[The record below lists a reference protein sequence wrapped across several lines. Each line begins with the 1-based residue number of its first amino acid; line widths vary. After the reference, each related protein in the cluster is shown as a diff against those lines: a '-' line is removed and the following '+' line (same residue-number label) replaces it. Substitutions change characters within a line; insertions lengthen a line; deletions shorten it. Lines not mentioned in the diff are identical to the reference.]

1 METAT
6 KEKQTIN
13 SVLKQSLG
21 SLQSMATADPADA
34 VEQERKENLSVIDYK
49 MVTFSLAGKDY
60 AIDIMKVKE
69 IAKAGRFTYVPN
81 TLPFV
86 LGVYN
91 LRGDIIP
98 IVDLRL
104 FFNIDIPERE
114 YDAIENMLIVSVGEQ
129 TFGVVVDEIDKVVG
143 IQKSTINPPH
153 PLFGDI
159 NIKYIQGVVEVNNR
173 LFILLDIERIF
184 GFIPHDAK
192 IWAEYDPEN
201 EKTYLLT
208 TGVLWTNYLDDVED
222 ILNRQDGQCD
232 VSMEITV
239 DESAMGIEGEE
250 VIKDFR
256 FLGITMLNDS
266 PAMVKCNLAIANF
279 QMDELKTSLQEMMK
293 MYAIEMEGGENMDKD
308 KVVEPEVKEED
319 FEEVPAEP
327 EEEKVVEDEFACDP
341 KKKRN
346 CEEDDKKKEDE
357 DDDKKVLGKKK
368 YEELEAKYSALEKSY
383 AELEAKLESMA
394 DYAELKAF
402 KDAYDAEQ
410 YKAKVDAIS
419 KEFGLAEKDFKD
431 IREKAYAK
439 EISLEN
445 YEEKLALISY
455 RQNAKK
461 NFGAEKEKNEAMIID
476 STDTEEISIY
486 GELDKYFK

>member
-1 METAT
+1 MS
-6 KEKQTIN
+6 KQIYGTLGDLRFKDDSRFVNCIIKVCHDGLNKNN
-13 SVLKQSLG
+13 SSFDKDNMLRCAEQSLRECPILG
-21 SLQSMATADPADA
+21 S
-34 VEQERKENLSVIDYK
+34 
-49 MVTFSLAGKDY
+49 
-60 AIDIMKVKE
+60 
-69 IAKAGRFTYVPN
+69 
-81 TLPFV
+81 
-86 LGVYN
+86 
-91 LRGDIIP
+91 
-98 IVDLRL
+98 
-104 FFNIDIPERE
+104 
-114 YDAIENMLIVSVGEQ
+114 
-129 TFGVVVDEIDKVVG
+129 VVVDEDTGERRLNGHDIDMSLEETENGYEVKVR
-143 IQKSTINPPH
+143 H
-153 PLFGDI
+153 
-159 NIKYIQGVVEVNNR
+159 
-173 LFILLDIERIF
+173 IERIF

-192 IWAEYDPEN
+192 IWAEYDLEN

-208 TGVLWTNYLDDVED
+208 TGVLWSNYLDDVED

-239 DESAMGIEGEE
+239 DKSTMGDKGEE
-250 VIKDFR
+250 NIKDFR

-266 PAMVKCNLAIANF
+266 PAMVKCNLALANF

-327 EEEKVVEDEFACDP
+327 EEEVVEDEFACDP

-346 CEEDDKKKEDE
+346 CEDEDKKEEDE
-357 DDDKKVLGKKK
+357 DDDKKKDEEDMACKKKK
-368 YEELEAKYSALEKSY
+368 YEELEEKYSALEKSY

>member
-1 METAT
+1 MSKQIYGTLGDLRFKDDSRFVNCIIKVCHDGLNKNNSSFD
-6 KEKQTIN
+6 KEDI
-13 SVLKQSLG
+13 LRCAEQSLRECPILG
-21 SLQSMATADPADA
+21 S
-34 VEQERKENLSVIDYK
+34 
-49 MVTFSLAGKDY
+49 
-60 AIDIMKVKE
+60 
-69 IAKAGRFTYVPN
+69 
-81 TLPFV
+81 
-86 LGVYN
+86 
-91 LRGDIIP
+91 
-98 IVDLRL
+98 
-104 FFNIDIPERE
+104 
-114 YDAIENMLIVSVGEQ
+114 
-129 TFGVVVDEIDKVVG
+129 VVVDEYTGERRLNGHDIDMSLEETENGYEVKVR
-143 IQKSTINPPH
+143 H
-153 PLFGDI
+153 
-159 NIKYIQGVVEVNNR
+159 
-173 LFILLDIERIF
+173 IERIF

-192 IWAEYDPEN
+192 IWAEYNPEN
-201 EKTYLLT
+201 EKTYVVT

-239 DESAMGIEGEE
+239 DKSAMGVEGEE
-250 VIKDFR
+250 NIKDFR
-256 FLGITMLNDS
+256 FLGITMLGSD
-266 PAMVKCNLAIANF
+266 PAMELASLKIANF

-308 KVVEPEVKEED
+308 KVVESEVKEEV
-319 FEEVPAEP
+319 FEEVPTEP
-327 EEEKVVEDEFACDP
+327 EEVVEDEFACDP

-346 CEEDDKKKEDE
+346 CEDEDKKKEDE
-357 DDDKKVLGKKK
+357 DDKKKKDEEDMACKKKK

-383 AELEAKLESMA
+383 AELEAKVESMA

>member
-1 METAT
+1 MS
-6 KEKQTIN
+6 KQIYGT
-13 SVLKQSLG
+13 LG
-21 SLQSMATADPADA
+21 
-34 VEQERKENLSVIDYK
+34 
-49 MVTFSLAGKDY
+49 
-60 AIDIMKVKE
+60 
-69 IAKAGRFTYVPN
+69 
-81 TLPFV
+81 
-86 LGVYN
+86 
-91 LRGDIIP
+91 
-98 IVDLRL
+98 DLRFKDDSRFVNCIIKVCHDGL
-104 FFNIDIPERE
+104 NKNNSSFDK
-114 YDAIENMLIVSVGEQ
+114 ENMLRCAEQ
-129 TFGVVVDEIDKVVG
+129 SLRECPILGSVVVDEETGERRLNGHDIDMSLEETENGYEVKVR
-143 IQKSTINPPH
+143 H
-153 PLFGDI
+153 
-159 NIKYIQGVVEVNNR
+159 
-173 LFILLDIERIF
+173 IERIF

-192 IWAEYDPEN
+192 IWAEYNPEN
-201 EKTYLLT
+201 EKTYVVT

-239 DESAMGIEGEE
+239 DKSAMGVEGEE
-250 VIKDFR
+250 NIKDFR
-256 FLGITMLNDS
+256 FLGITMLGSD
-266 PAMVKCNLAIANF
+266 PAMELASLRIANF

-346 CEEDDKKKEDE
+346 CEDEDNKKKEDE
-357 DDDKKVLGKKK
+357 DDKKKKDEEDMACKKKK

-402 KDAYDAEQ
+402 KEAYDAEQ

>member
-1 METAT
+1 MSKQIYGTLGDLRFKDDSRFVNCIIKVCHDGLNKNNSSFD
-6 KEKQTIN
+6 KEDI
-13 SVLKQSLG
+13 LRCAEQSLRECPILG
-21 SLQSMATADPADA
+21 S
-34 VEQERKENLSVIDYK
+34 
-49 MVTFSLAGKDY
+49 
-60 AIDIMKVKE
+60 
-69 IAKAGRFTYVPN
+69 
-81 TLPFV
+81 
-86 LGVYN
+86 
-91 LRGDIIP
+91 
-98 IVDLRL
+98 
-104 FFNIDIPERE
+104 
-114 YDAIENMLIVSVGEQ
+114 
-129 TFGVVVDEIDKVVG
+129 VVVDEYTGERRLNGHDIDMSLEETENGYEVKVR
-143 IQKSTINPPH
+143 H
-153 PLFGDI
+153 
-159 NIKYIQGVVEVNNR
+159 
-173 LFILLDIERIF
+173 IERIF

-208 TGVLWTNYLDDVED
+208 TGVLWSNYLDDVED

-239 DESAMGIEGEE
+239 DKSTMGDEGEE
-250 VIKDFR
+250 NIKDFR

-266 PAMVKCNLAIANF
+266 PAMVKCNLALANF

-319 FEEVPAEP
+319 FKELPAEP
-327 EEEKVVEDEFACDP
+327 EEEKFEEVVEDEFACDP

-357 DDDKKVLGKKK
+357 DDKKKDEEDMACKKKK

-402 KDAYDAEQ
+402 KEAYDAEQ

>member
-1 METAT
+1 MSKQIYGTLGNLVRFSNDSRFLSCILKVCHDGDNVNETNFA
-6 KEKQTIN
+6 KEDM
-13 SVLKQSLG
+13 LRCAEQSIRECPILG
-21 SLQSMATADPADA
+21 S
-34 VEQERKENLSVIDYK
+34 
-49 MVTFSLAGKDY
+49 
-60 AIDIMKVKE
+60 
-69 IAKAGRFTYVPN
+69 
-81 TLPFV
+81 
-86 LGVYN
+86 
-91 LRGDIIP
+91 
-98 IVDLRL
+98 
-104 FFNIDIPERE
+104 
-114 YDAIENMLIVSVGEQ
+114 
-129 TFGVVVDEIDKVVG
+129 VVVDEHTGEKRLNGHDMETELVETNEGYQLKV
-143 IQKSTINPPH
+143 NH
-153 PLFGDI
+153 
-159 NIKYIQGVVEVNNR
+159 
-173 LFILLDIERIF
+173 IERIY

-192 IWAEYDPEN
+192 VWMEYDV
-201 EKTYLLT
+201 EKEKSYILT
-208 TGVLWTNYLDDVED
+208 NGVLWANYLDDVED
-222 ILNRQDGQCD
+222 ILDKKDGQTD
-232 VSMEITV
+232 ISMEITV
-239 DESAMGIEGEE
+239 DDSTMGMNGIEQ
-250 VIKDFR
+250 IKDFR
-256 FLGITMLNDS
+256 FLGITMLHDR
-266 PAMVKCNLAIANF
+266 PAMEGANLKLANF
-279 QMDELKTSLQEMMK
+279 QMDKLKTSLQEMMK

-319 FEEVPAEP
+319 FEEVPAET
-327 EEEKVVEDEFACDP
+327 EEKVEEVVEDED
-341 KKKRN
+341 KK
-346 CEEDDKKKEDE
+346 EEDEDDKKKKDEEDMAC
-357 DDDKKVLGKKK
+357 KKKK
-368 YEELEAKYSALEKSY
+368 YEELEEKYSALEKSY

>member
-1 METAT
+1 MSKQIYGTLGNLVRFNDDSRFLSCIIKVCHDGDNVNDTNFA
-6 KEKQTIN
+6 KEDM
-13 SVLKQSLG
+13 LRCAEQSIRECPILG
-21 SLQSMATADPADA
+21 S
-34 VEQERKENLSVIDYK
+34 
-49 MVTFSLAGKDY
+49 
-60 AIDIMKVKE
+60 
-69 IAKAGRFTYVPN
+69 
-81 TLPFV
+81 
-86 LGVYN
+86 
-91 LRGDIIP
+91 
-98 IVDLRL
+98 
-104 FFNIDIPERE
+104 
-114 YDAIENMLIVSVGEQ
+114 
-129 TFGVVVDEIDKVVG
+129 VVVDEDTGEKRLNGHDMETELVETEEGYQLKV
-143 IQKSTINPPH
+143 NH
-153 PLFGDI
+153 
-159 NIKYIQGVVEVNNR
+159 
-173 LFILLDIERIF
+173 IERIY

-192 IWAEYDPEN
+192 VWMEYDVEK
-201 EKTYLLT
+201 EKTYILT
-208 TGVLWTNYLDDVED
+208 NGVLWANYLDDVED
-222 ILNRQDGQCD
+222 ILDKKDGETD
-232 VSMEITV
+232 ISMEITV
-239 DESAMGIEGEE
+239 DNSTMGMNGIEN
-250 VIKDFR
+250 IKDFR
-256 FLGITMLNDS
+256 FLGITMLHDR
-266 PAMVKCNLAIANF
+266 PAMEGANLKLANF

-308 KVVEPEVKEED
+308 KVVESEVKEEV
-319 FEEVPAEP
+319 FEEVPSES

-346 CEEDDKKKEDE
+346 CEDEDNKKKDEEDMAC
-357 DDDKKVLGKKK
+357 KKKK
-368 YEELEAKYSALEKSY
+368 YEELEEKYSALEKSY

-402 KDAYDAEQ
+402 KEAYDAEQ

>member
-1 METAT
+1 MSKQIYGTLGNLVRFNDDSRFLSCILKVCHDGDNVNDTNFA
-6 KEKQTIN
+6 KEDM
-13 SVLKQSLG
+13 LRCAEQSIRECPILG
-21 SLQSMATADPADA
+21 S
-34 VEQERKENLSVIDYK
+34 
-49 MVTFSLAGKDY
+49 
-60 AIDIMKVKE
+60 
-69 IAKAGRFTYVPN
+69 
-81 TLPFV
+81 
-86 LGVYN
+86 
-91 LRGDIIP
+91 
-98 IVDLRL
+98 
-104 FFNIDIPERE
+104 
-114 YDAIENMLIVSVGEQ
+114 
-129 TFGVVVDEIDKVVG
+129 VVVDEHTGEKRLNGHDMETELVETEEGYQLKV
-143 IQKSTINPPH
+143 NH
-153 PLFGDI
+153 
-159 NIKYIQGVVEVNNR
+159 
-173 LFILLDIERIF
+173 IERIY

-192 IWAEYDPEN
+192 VWMEYDVER
-201 EKTYLLT
+201 EKTYVLT
-208 TGVLWTNYLDDVED
+208 NGVLWANYLDDVED
-222 ILNRQDGQCD
+222 ILNKKDGKTD
-232 VSMEITV
+232 ISMEITV
-239 DESAMGIEGEE
+239 DNSTMGMNGIEQ
-250 VIKDFR
+250 IKDFR
-256 FLGITMLNDS
+256 FLGITMLHDK
-266 PAMVKCNLAIANF
+266 PAMEAANLRLANF

-319 FEEVPAEP
+319 FEEVPAET
-327 EEEKVVEDEFACDP
+327 EEVAEDEFACDP

-357 DDDKKVLGKKK
+357 DDKKKKDEEDMACKKKK
-368 YEELEAKYSALEKSY
+368 YEELEAKYSELEKSY

-402 KDAYDAEQ
+402 KEAYDAEQ

>member
-1 METAT
+1 MSKQIYGTLGNLVRFNDDSRFLSCILKVCHDGDNVNKTNFA
-6 KEKQTIN
+6 KEDM
-13 SVLKQSLG
+13 LRCAEQSLRECPILG
-21 SLQSMATADPADA
+21 S
-34 VEQERKENLSVIDYK
+34 
-49 MVTFSLAGKDY
+49 
-60 AIDIMKVKE
+60 
-69 IAKAGRFTYVPN
+69 
-81 TLPFV
+81 
-86 LGVYN
+86 
-91 LRGDIIP
+91 
-98 IVDLRL
+98 
-104 FFNIDIPERE
+104 
-114 YDAIENMLIVSVGEQ
+114 
-129 TFGVVVDEIDKVVG
+129 VVVDEDTGEKRLNGHDMETELVETDEGYQLKV
-143 IQKSTINPPH
+143 NH
-153 PLFGDI
+153 
-159 NIKYIQGVVEVNNR
+159 
-173 LFILLDIERIF
+173 IERIY

-192 IWAEYDPEN
+192 VWAEYDVEK
-201 EKTYLLT
+201 EKTYILT
-208 TGVLWTNYLDDVED
+208 NGVLWANYLDDVED
-222 ILNRQDGQCD
+222 ILNKKDGETD
-232 VSMEITV
+232 ISMEITV
-239 DESAMGIEGEE
+239 DDSTMGMNGIEN
-250 VIKDFR
+250 IKDFR
-256 FLGITMLNDS
+256 FLGITMLHDR
-266 PAMVKCNLAIANF
+266 PAMEGANLKLANF

-308 KVVEPEVKEED
+308 KVVESEVKEEV
-319 FEEVPAEP
+319 FEEVPSEP
-327 EEEKVVEDEFACDP
+327 VEDEFACDP

-346 CEEDDKKKEDE
+346 CEEEEDMACNPKKKRNCEEEEDDKKKDEEDMAC
-357 DDDKKVLGKKK
+357 KKKK
-368 YEELEAKYSALEKSY
+368 YEELEEKYSALEKSY

>member
-1 METAT
+1 MS
-6 KEKQTIN
+6 KQIYGT
-13 SVLKQSLG
+13 LG
-21 SLQSMATADPADA
+21 
-34 VEQERKENLSVIDYK
+34 
-49 MVTFSLAGKDY
+49 
-60 AIDIMKVKE
+60 
-69 IAKAGRFTYVPN
+69 
-81 TLPFV
+81 
-86 LGVYN
+86 
-91 LRGDIIP
+91 
-98 IVDLRL
+98 DLRFKDDSRFVNCIIKVCHDGL
-104 FFNIDIPERE
+104 NKNNSSFDK
-114 YDAIENMLIVSVGEQ
+114 ENMLRCAEQ
-129 TFGVVVDEIDKVVG
+129 SLRECPILGSVVVDEYTGERRLNGHDIDMSLEETENGYEVKVR
-143 IQKSTINPPH
+143 H
-153 PLFGDI
+153 
-159 NIKYIQGVVEVNNR
+159 
-173 LFILLDIERIF
+173 IERIF

-192 IWAEYDPEN
+192 IWAEYDSEN

-239 DESAMGIEGEE
+239 DKSTMGNEGEE
-250 VIKDFR
+250 NIKDFR

-266 PAMVKCNLAIANF
+266 PAMVKCNLALANF

-308 KVVEPEVKEED
+308 KVVEPEVKEEV
-319 FEEVPAEP
+319 FEEVPTEP
-327 EEEKVVEDEFACDP
+327 EEVVEDEFACDP

-346 CEEDDKKKEDE
+346 CEDEDKKKEDE
-357 DDDKKVLGKKK
+357 DDKKKKDEEDMACKKKK
-368 YEELEAKYSALEKSY
+368 YEELEAKYSELEKSY

-402 KDAYDAEQ
+402 KEAYDTEQ

>member
-1 METAT
+1 MS
-6 KEKQTIN
+6 KQIYGT
-13 SVLKQSLG
+13 LG
-21 SLQSMATADPADA
+21 
-34 VEQERKENLSVIDYK
+34 
-49 MVTFSLAGKDY
+49 
-60 AIDIMKVKE
+60 
-69 IAKAGRFTYVPN
+69 
-81 TLPFV
+81 
-86 LGVYN
+86 
-91 LRGDIIP
+91 
-98 IVDLRL
+98 DLRFKDDSRFVNCIIKVCHDGL
-104 FFNIDIPERE
+104 NKNNSSFDK
-114 YDAIENMLIVSVGEQ
+114 ENMLRCAEQ
-129 TFGVVVDEIDKVVG
+129 SLRECPILGSVVVDEETGERRLNGHDIDMSLEETENGYEVKVR
-143 IQKSTINPPH
+143 H
-153 PLFGDI
+153 
-159 NIKYIQGVVEVNNR
+159 
-173 LFILLDIERIF
+173 IERIF

-192 IWAEYDPEN
+192 IWAEYNPEN

-239 DESAMGIEGEE
+239 DSSAMGVEGEE
-250 VIKDFR
+250 NIKDFR
-256 FLGITMLNDS
+256 FLGITMLGSD
-266 PAMVKCNLAIANF
+266 PAMELASLKIANF

-308 KVVEPEVKEED
+308 KVVEPEVKEEV
-319 FEEVPAEP
+319 FEEVPTEP

-346 CEEDDKKKEDE
+346 CEEDDKKKDEEDMAC
-357 DDDKKVLGKKK
+357 KKKK
-368 YEELEAKYSALEKSY
+368 YEELEAKYSELEKSY

-461 NFGAEKEKNEAMIID
+461 NFGAKEEKNEAMIID
-476 STDTEEISIY
+476 STDTEEFSIY

>member
-1 METAT
+1 MSKQIYGTLGDLRFKDDSRFVNCIIKVCHDGLNKNNSSFD
-6 KEKQTIN
+6 KEDI
-13 SVLKQSLG
+13 LRCAEQSLRECPILG
-21 SLQSMATADPADA
+21 S
-34 VEQERKENLSVIDYK
+34 
-49 MVTFSLAGKDY
+49 
-60 AIDIMKVKE
+60 
-69 IAKAGRFTYVPN
+69 
-81 TLPFV
+81 
-86 LGVYN
+86 
-91 LRGDIIP
+91 
-98 IVDLRL
+98 
-104 FFNIDIPERE
+104 
-114 YDAIENMLIVSVGEQ
+114 
-129 TFGVVVDEIDKVVG
+129 VVVDEYTGERRLNGHDIDMSLEETENGYEVKVR
-143 IQKSTINPPH
+143 H
-153 PLFGDI
+153 
-159 NIKYIQGVVEVNNR
+159 
-173 LFILLDIERIF
+173 IERIF

-208 TGVLWTNYLDDVED
+208 TGVLWSNYLDDVED

-239 DESAMGIEGEE
+239 DKSTMGDEGEE
-250 VIKDFR
+250 NIKDFR

-266 PAMVKCNLAIANF
+266 PAMIKCNLSLANF

-319 FEEVPAEP
+319 FEEAPAEP

-357 DDDKKVLGKKK
+357 DDKKKDEEDMACKKKK

-402 KDAYDAEQ
+402 KEAYDAEQ

>member
-1 METAT
+1 MNCII
-6 KEKQTIN
+6 KVCHDGLNKNN
-13 SVLKQSLG
+13 SSFDK
-21 SLQSMATADPADA
+21 
-34 VEQERKENLSVIDYK
+34 
-49 MVTFSLAGKDY
+49 
-60 AIDIMKVKE
+60 
-69 IAKAGRFTYVPN
+69 
-81 TLPFV
+81 
-86 LGVYN
+86 
-91 LRGDIIP
+91 
-98 IVDLRL
+98 
-104 FFNIDIPERE
+104 
-114 YDAIENMLIVSVGEQ
+114 ENMLRCAEQ
-129 TFGVVVDEIDKVVG
+129 SLRECPILGSVVVDEDTGERRLNGHDIDMSLEETENGYEVKVR
-143 IQKSTINPPH
+143 H
-153 PLFGDI
+153 
-159 NIKYIQGVVEVNNR
+159 
-173 LFILLDIERIF
+173 IERIF

-239 DESAMGIEGEE
+239 DKSVMGVEGEE
-250 VIKDFR
+250 NIKDFR
-256 FLGITMLNDS
+256 FLGITMLGSD
-266 PAMVKCNLAIANF
+266 PAMELASLKIANF

-308 KVVEPEVKEED
+308 KVVESKVKEED

-327 EEEKVVEDEFACDP
+327 EKEKFEEVVEDEFACDP

-346 CEEDDKKKEDE
+346 CEDEEDKKEDDKKKKDEEDMAC
-357 DDDKKVLGKKK
+357 KKKK
-368 YEELEAKYSALEKSY
+368 YEELEAKYSELEKSY

-402 KDAYDAEQ
+402 KEAYDAEQ

>member
-1 METAT
+1 MLNNYKYIKIICIFLIVFLCLES
-6 KEKQTIN
+6 IN
-13 SVLKQSLG
+13 ILYLHN
-21 SLQSMATADPADA
+21 LQKNNSSFD
-34 VEQERKENLSVIDYK
+34 K
-49 MVTFSLAGKDY
+49 
-60 AIDIMKVKE
+60 
-69 IAKAGRFTYVPN
+69 
-81 TLPFV
+81 
-86 LGVYN
+86 
-91 LRGDIIP
+91 
-98 IVDLRL
+98 
-104 FFNIDIPERE
+104 
-114 YDAIENMLIVSVGEQ
+114 ENMLRCAEQ
-129 TFGVVVDEIDKVVG
+129 SLRECPILGSVVVDEETGERRLNGHDIDMSLEETENGYEVKVR
-143 IQKSTINPPH
+143 H
-153 PLFGDI
+153 
-159 NIKYIQGVVEVNNR
+159 
-173 LFILLDIERIF
+173 IERIF

-192 IWAEYDPEN
+192 IWAEYNPEN
-201 EKTYLLT
+201 EKTYVLT

-239 DESAMGIEGEE
+239 DKSAMGVEGEE
-250 VIKDFR
+250 NIKDFR
-256 FLGITMLNDS
+256 FLGITMLGSD
-266 PAMVKCNLAIANF
+266 PAMELASLRIANF

-308 KVVEPEVKEED
+308 KVVESEVKEEV

-327 EEEKVVEDEFACDP
+327 EEKVVEDEFACDP

-346 CEEDDKKKEDE
+346 CEEDDKKEEDE
-357 DDDKKVLGKKK
+357 DDKKKDEEDMACKKKK

-402 KDAYDAEQ
+402 KEAYDAEQ

>member
-1 METAT
+1 MSKQIYGTLGNLVRFNDDSRFLSCIIKVCHDGDNVNDTNFA
-6 KEKQTIN
+6 KEDM
-13 SVLKQSLG
+13 LRCAEQSIRECPILG
-21 SLQSMATADPADA
+21 S
-34 VEQERKENLSVIDYK
+34 
-49 MVTFSLAGKDY
+49 
-60 AIDIMKVKE
+60 
-69 IAKAGRFTYVPN
+69 
-81 TLPFV
+81 
-86 LGVYN
+86 
-91 LRGDIIP
+91 
-98 IVDLRL
+98 
-104 FFNIDIPERE
+104 
-114 YDAIENMLIVSVGEQ
+114 
-129 TFGVVVDEIDKVVG
+129 VVVDEDTGEKRLNGHDMETVLVKTEEGYQLKV
-143 IQKSTINPPH
+143 NH
-153 PLFGDI
+153 
-159 NIKYIQGVVEVNNR
+159 
-173 LFILLDIERIF
+173 IERIY

-192 IWAEYDPEN
+192 VWMEYDVEK
-201 EKTYLLT
+201 EKTYILT
-208 TGVLWTNYLDDVED
+208 NGVLWANYLDDVED
-222 ILNRQDGQCD
+222 ILNEKDGETD
-232 VSMEITV
+232 ISMEITV
-239 DESAMGIEGEE
+239 DNSSMGMNGIEN
-250 VIKDFR
+250 IKDFR
-256 FLGITMLNDS
+256 FLGITMLHDR
-266 PAMVKCNLAIANF
+266 PAMEGANLRLANF

-308 KVVEPEVKEED
+308 KVVESEVKEED
-319 FEEVPAEP
+319 FKEVPAEP
-327 EEEKVVEDEFACDP
+327 EEVVEDEFACDP

-357 DDDKKVLGKKK
+357 EDDKKKDEEDMACKKKK
-368 YEELEAKYSALEKSY
+368 YEELEAKYSELEKSY

>member
-1 METAT
+1 MSKQIYGTLGNLVRFSDDSRFLSCILKVCHDGDNVNAT
-6 KEKQTIN
+6 NFAKEDM
-13 SVLKQSLG
+13 LRCAEQSLRECPILG
-21 SLQSMATADPADA
+21 S
-34 VEQERKENLSVIDYK
+34 
-49 MVTFSLAGKDY
+49 
-60 AIDIMKVKE
+60 
-69 IAKAGRFTYVPN
+69 
-81 TLPFV
+81 
-86 LGVYN
+86 
-91 LRGDIIP
+91 
-98 IVDLRL
+98 
-104 FFNIDIPERE
+104 
-114 YDAIENMLIVSVGEQ
+114 
-129 TFGVVVDEIDKVVG
+129 VVVDEHTGEKRLNGHDMETELVETEEGYQLKV
-143 IQKSTINPPH
+143 NH
-153 PLFGDI
+153 
-159 NIKYIQGVVEVNNR
+159 
-173 LFILLDIERIF
+173 IERIY

-192 IWAEYDPEN
+192 VWMEYDVER
-201 EKTYLLT
+201 EKTYILT
-208 TGVLWTNYLDDVED
+208 NGVLWANYLDDVED
-222 ILNRQDGQCD
+222 ILNKKDGKTD
-232 VSMEITV
+232 ISMEITV
-239 DESAMGIEGEE
+239 DNSTMGMNGIEQ
-250 VIKDFR
+250 IKDFR
-256 FLGITMLNDS
+256 FLGITMLHDK
-266 PAMVKCNLAIANF
+266 PAMEAANLKLANF

-319 FEEVPAEP
+319 FEEVPAET
-327 EEEKVVEDEFACDP
+327 EEVAEDEFACDP

-357 DDDKKVLGKKK
+357 EDDKKKDEEDMACKKKK
-368 YEELEAKYSALEKSY
+368 YEELEVKYSELEKSY

-402 KDAYDAEQ
+402 KEAYDAEQ

-461 NFGAEKEKNEAMIID
+461 NFGAEQEKNEAMIID

>member
-1 METAT
+1 MSKQIYGTLGNLVRFNNDSRFLSCILKVCHDGDNVNDTSFT
-6 KEKQTIN
+6 KEDM
-13 SVLKQSLG
+13 LRCAEQSLRECPILG
-21 SLQSMATADPADA
+21 S
-34 VEQERKENLSVIDYK
+34 
-49 MVTFSLAGKDY
+49 
-60 AIDIMKVKE
+60 
-69 IAKAGRFTYVPN
+69 
-81 TLPFV
+81 
-86 LGVYN
+86 
-91 LRGDIIP
+91 
-98 IVDLRL
+98 
-104 FFNIDIPERE
+104 
-114 YDAIENMLIVSVGEQ
+114 
-129 TFGVVVDEIDKVVG
+129 VVVDEDTGEKRLNGHDMETELVETEEGYQLKV
-143 IQKSTINPPH
+143 NH
-153 PLFGDI
+153 
-159 NIKYIQGVVEVNNR
+159 
-173 LFILLDIERIF
+173 IERIY

-192 IWAEYDPEN
+192 VWMEYDVER
-201 EKTYLLT
+201 EKTYVLT
-208 TGVLWTNYLDDVED
+208 NGVLWANYLDDVED
-222 ILNRQDGQCD
+222 ILNKKDGETD
-232 VSMEITV
+232 ISMEITV
-239 DESAMGIEGEE
+239 DDSTMGMNGIEQ
-250 VIKDFR
+250 IKDFR
-256 FLGITMLNDS
+256 FLGITMLHDR
-266 PAMVKCNLAIANF
+266 PAMEGANLRLANF

-308 KVVEPEVKEED
+308 KVVESEVKEEV
-319 FEEVPAEP
+319 FEEVA
-327 EEEKVVEDEFACDP
+327 EDEFACDP

-346 CEEDDKKKEDE
+346 CEEDDMACDPKKKRNCEEDE
-357 DDDKKVLGKKK
+357 DDKKKKDEEDMACKKKK
-368 YEELEAKYSALEKSY
+368 YEELEEKYSALEKSY

>member
-1 METAT
+1 MSKQIYGTLGNLVRFSNDSRFLSCILKVCHDGDNVNAT
-6 KEKQTIN
+6 NFAKEDM
-13 SVLKQSLG
+13 LRCAEQSIRECPILG
-21 SLQSMATADPADA
+21 S
-34 VEQERKENLSVIDYK
+34 
-49 MVTFSLAGKDY
+49 
-60 AIDIMKVKE
+60 
-69 IAKAGRFTYVPN
+69 
-81 TLPFV
+81 
-86 LGVYN
+86 
-91 LRGDIIP
+91 
-98 IVDLRL
+98 
-104 FFNIDIPERE
+104 
-114 YDAIENMLIVSVGEQ
+114 
-129 TFGVVVDEIDKVVG
+129 VVVDEDTGEKRLNGHDMETELVKTEEGYQLKV
-143 IQKSTINPPH
+143 NH
-153 PLFGDI
+153 
-159 NIKYIQGVVEVNNR
+159 
-173 LFILLDIERIF
+173 IERIY

-192 IWAEYDPEN
+192 VWMEYDVEK
-201 EKTYLLT
+201 EKTYILT
-208 TGVLWTNYLDDVED
+208 NGVLWANYLDDVED
-222 ILNRQDGQCD
+222 ILNKKDGETD
-232 VSMEITV
+232 ISMEITV
-239 DESAMGIEGEE
+239 DDSTMGMNGIEN
-250 VIKDFR
+250 IKDFR
-256 FLGITMLNDS
+256 FLGITMLHDR
-266 PAMVKCNLAIANF
+266 PAMEGANLKLANF

-319 FEEVPAEP
+319 FEEVHAEP
-327 EEEKVVEDEFACDP
+327 EEEKFEEVVEDEFACDP

-346 CEEDDKKKEDE
+346 CEDEDKKKDEEDMAC
-357 DDDKKVLGKKK
+357 KKKK

-461 NFGAEKEKNEAMIID
+461 NFGAKKEKNEAMIID

>member
-1 METAT
+1 MSKQIYGTLGDLRFKDDSRFANCIIKVCHDGLNKNNSSFD
-6 KEKQTIN
+6 KEDI
-13 SVLKQSLG
+13 LRCAEQSLRECPILG
-21 SLQSMATADPADA
+21 S
-34 VEQERKENLSVIDYK
+34 
-49 MVTFSLAGKDY
+49 
-60 AIDIMKVKE
+60 
-69 IAKAGRFTYVPN
+69 
-81 TLPFV
+81 
-86 LGVYN
+86 
-91 LRGDIIP
+91 
-98 IVDLRL
+98 
-104 FFNIDIPERE
+104 
-114 YDAIENMLIVSVGEQ
+114 
-129 TFGVVVDEIDKVVG
+129 VVVDEYTGERRLNGHDIDMSLEETENGYEVKVR
-143 IQKSTINPPH
+143 H
-153 PLFGDI
+153 
-159 NIKYIQGVVEVNNR
+159 
-173 LFILLDIERIF
+173 IERIF

-192 IWAEYDPEN
+192 IWAEYDSEN

-239 DESAMGIEGEE
+239 DKSTMGDEGEE
-250 VIKDFR
+250 NIKDFR

-266 PAMVKCNLAIANF
+266 PAMIKCNLSLASF

-308 KVVEPEVKEED
+308 KVVEPEVKEEV
-319 FEEVPAEP
+319 FEEVPSEP
-327 EEEKVVEDEFACDP
+327 EEVVEDEFACDP

-346 CEEDDKKKEDE
+346 CEDEEDDKKKKDEEDMAC
-357 DDDKKVLGKKK
+357 KKKK
-368 YEELEAKYSALEKSY
+368 YEELEAKYSELEKSY

-402 KDAYDAEQ
+402 KDAYDTEQ

>member
-1 METAT
+1 MSKQIYGTLGNLVRFNDDSRFLSCIIKVCHDGDNVNDTNFA
-6 KEKQTIN
+6 KEDM
-13 SVLKQSLG
+13 LRCAEQSLRECPILG
-21 SLQSMATADPADA
+21 S
-34 VEQERKENLSVIDYK
+34 
-49 MVTFSLAGKDY
+49 
-60 AIDIMKVKE
+60 
-69 IAKAGRFTYVPN
+69 
-81 TLPFV
+81 
-86 LGVYN
+86 
-91 LRGDIIP
+91 
-98 IVDLRL
+98 
-104 FFNIDIPERE
+104 
-114 YDAIENMLIVSVGEQ
+114 
-129 TFGVVVDEIDKVVG
+129 VVVDEDTGEKRLNGHDMETVLVETEEGYQLKV
-143 IQKSTINPPH
+143 NH
-153 PLFGDI
+153 
-159 NIKYIQGVVEVNNR
+159 
-173 LFILLDIERIF
+173 IERIY

-192 IWAEYDPEN
+192 VWMEYDVER
-201 EKTYLLT
+201 EKTYVLT
-208 TGVLWTNYLDDVED
+208 NGVLWANYLDDVED
-222 ILNRQDGQCD
+222 ILDKKDGETD
-232 VSMEITV
+232 ISMEITV
-239 DESAMGIEGEE
+239 DNSTMGMNGIEN
-250 VIKDFR
+250 IKDFR
-256 FLGITMLNDS
+256 FLGITMLHDR
-266 PAMVKCNLAIANF
+266 PAMEGANLKLANF
-279 QMDELKTSLQEMMK
+279 QMDELKTSLQKMMK

-327 EEEKVVEDEFACDP
+327 EEKVEDIKDEFACDP

-357 DDDKKVLGKKK
+357 EDDKKKDEEDMACKKKK
-368 YEELEAKYSALEKSY
+368 YEELEEKYSALEKSY
-383 AELEAKLESMA
+383 AELETKLESMA

>member
-1 METAT
+1 MS
-6 KEKQTIN
+6 KQIYGT
-13 SVLKQSLG
+13 LG
-21 SLQSMATADPADA
+21 
-34 VEQERKENLSVIDYK
+34 
-49 MVTFSLAGKDY
+49 
-60 AIDIMKVKE
+60 
-69 IAKAGRFTYVPN
+69 
-81 TLPFV
+81 
-86 LGVYN
+86 
-91 LRGDIIP
+91 
-98 IVDLRL
+98 DLRFKDDSRFVNCIIKVCHDGL
-104 FFNIDIPERE
+104 NKNNSSFDK
-114 YDAIENMLIVSVGEQ
+114 ENMLRCAEQ
-129 TFGVVVDEIDKVVG
+129 SLRECPILGSVVVDEETGERRLNGHDIDMSLEETENGYEVKVR
-143 IQKSTINPPH
+143 H
-153 PLFGDI
+153 
-159 NIKYIQGVVEVNNR
+159 
-173 LFILLDIERIF
+173 IERIF

-192 IWAEYDPEN
+192 IWAEYDSEN

-239 DESAMGIEGEE
+239 DKSTMGDEGEE
-250 VIKDFR
+250 NIKDFR

-266 PAMVKCNLAIANF
+266 PAMVKCNLALANF

-319 FEEVPAEP
+319 FEEVPAET
-327 EEEKVVEDEFACDP
+327 EKVAEDEFACDP

-346 CEEDDKKKEDE
+346 CEDEDKKEEDDKKKKDEEDMAC
-357 DDDKKVLGKKK
+357 KKKK

>member
-1 METAT
+1 MSKQIYGTLGNLVRFNDDSRFLSCILKVCHDGDNVNDTNFA
-6 KEKQTIN
+6 KEDM
-13 SVLKQSLG
+13 LRCAEQSIRECPILG
-21 SLQSMATADPADA
+21 S
-34 VEQERKENLSVIDYK
+34 
-49 MVTFSLAGKDY
+49 
-60 AIDIMKVKE
+60 
-69 IAKAGRFTYVPN
+69 
-81 TLPFV
+81 
-86 LGVYN
+86 
-91 LRGDIIP
+91 
-98 IVDLRL
+98 
-104 FFNIDIPERE
+104 
-114 YDAIENMLIVSVGEQ
+114 
-129 TFGVVVDEIDKVVG
+129 VVVDEDTGEKRLNGHDMETVLVETDEGYQLKV
-143 IQKSTINPPH
+143 NH
-153 PLFGDI
+153 
-159 NIKYIQGVVEVNNR
+159 
-173 LFILLDIERIF
+173 IERIY

-192 IWAEYDPEN
+192 VWMEYDVEK
-201 EKTYLLT
+201 EKTYILT
-208 TGVLWTNYLDDVED
+208 NGVLWANYLDDVED
-222 ILNRQDGQCD
+222 ILNKKDGETD
-232 VSMEITV
+232 ISMEITV
-239 DESAMGIEGEE
+239 DNSTMGMNGIEN
-250 VIKDFR
+250 IKDFR
-256 FLGITMLNDS
+256 FLGITMLHDK
-266 PAMVKCNLAIANF
+266 PAMEAANLRLANF

-308 KVVEPEVKEED
+308 KVVEPEVKEEV
-319 FEEVPAEP
+319 FEEVPAET
-327 EEEKVVEDEFACDP
+327 EKEKVVEDEFACDP

-346 CEEDDKKKEDE
+346 CEEDDKKKDEEDMTC
-357 DDDKKVLGKKK
+357 KKKK
-368 YEELEAKYSALEKSY
+368 YEELEEKYSALEKSY
-383 AELEAKLESMA
+383 AELEAKLESMS

>member
-1 METAT
+1 MSKQIYGTLGNLVRFSNDSRFLSCILKVCHDGDNVNDTNFA
-6 KEKQTIN
+6 KEDM
-13 SVLKQSLG
+13 LRCAEQSIRECPILG
-21 SLQSMATADPADA
+21 S
-34 VEQERKENLSVIDYK
+34 
-49 MVTFSLAGKDY
+49 
-60 AIDIMKVKE
+60 
-69 IAKAGRFTYVPN
+69 
-81 TLPFV
+81 
-86 LGVYN
+86 
-91 LRGDIIP
+91 
-98 IVDLRL
+98 
-104 FFNIDIPERE
+104 
-114 YDAIENMLIVSVGEQ
+114 
-129 TFGVVVDEIDKVVG
+129 VVVDEDTGEKRLNGHDMETELVETEEGYQLKV
-143 IQKSTINPPH
+143 NH
-153 PLFGDI
+153 
-159 NIKYIQGVVEVNNR
+159 
-173 LFILLDIERIF
+173 IERIY

-192 IWAEYDPEN
+192 VWMEYDVEK
-201 EKTYLLT
+201 EKTYILT
-208 TGVLWTNYLDDVED
+208 NGVLWANYLDDVED
-222 ILNRQDGQCD
+222 ILDKKDGETD
-232 VSMEITV
+232 ISMEITV
-239 DESAMGIEGEE
+239 DNSTMGMNGIEN
-250 VIKDFR
+250 IKDFR
-256 FLGITMLNDS
+256 FLGITMLHDR
-266 PAMVKCNLAIANF
+266 PAMEGANLRLANF

-308 KVVEPEVKEED
+308 KVVEPEVKEEV
-319 FEEVPAEP
+319 FEEVPAET
-327 EEEKVVEDEFACDP
+327 EEVAEDEFACDP

-346 CEEDDKKKEDE
+346 CEEDDKKEDE
-357 DDDKKVLGKKK
+357 DDKKKDEEDMACKKKK
-368 YEELEAKYSALEKSY
+368 YEELEEKYSALEKSY

-402 KDAYDAEQ
+402 KEAYDAEQ

>member
-1 METAT
+1 MKFESR
-6 KEKQTIN
+6 ISN
-13 SVLKQSLG
+13 F
-21 SLQSMATADPADA
+21 
-34 VEQERKENLSVIDYK
+34 
-49 MVTFSLAGKDY
+49 TFD
-60 AIDIMKVKE
+60 E
-69 IAKAGRFTYVPN
+69 GRFAKCKVDVAHDKLN
-81 TLPFV
+81 HNNSWFDADEL
-86 LGVYN
+86 LACAEKS
-91 LRGDIIP
+91 LRCCPILANVFKNEDGKYEVGGHDMKINFLETEDGIEADI
-98 IVDLRL
+98 
-104 FFNIDIPERE
+104 FFEE
-114 YDAIENMLIVSVGEQ
+114 HAV
-129 TFGVVVDEIDKVVG
+129 
-143 IQKSTINPPH
+143 
-153 PLFGDI
+153 
-159 NIKYIQGVVEVNNR
+159 
-173 LFILLDIERIF
+173 
-184 GFIPHDAK
+184 GFIPHDAPMEIVYNPEDK
-192 IWAEYDPEN
+192 RNHLHTYGVIWKNYSSQLLDYMEKNDN
-201 EKTYLLT
+201 ELS
-208 TGVLWTNYLDDVED
+208 
-222 ILNRQDGQCD
+222 
-232 VSMEITV
+232 VSMEI
-239 DESAMGIEGEE
+239 E
-250 VIKDFR
+250 VLDSITANDGSEIIKDFV
-256 FLGITMLNDS
+256 FNGITILGKDVP
-266 PAMVKCNLAIANF
+266 PAMENAKIQKVFSMEDIKS
-279 QMDELKTSLQEMMK
+279 ELKEMMK

-319 FEEVPAEP
+319 FEEVSAEP

-346 CEEDDKKKEDE
+346 CEDDKKEEDEDDKKKDEEDMAC
-357 DDDKKVLGKKK
+357 KKKK
-368 YEELEAKYSALEKSY
+368 YEELEEKYSALEKSY

-394 DYAELKAF
+394 DYSELKAF

>member
-1 METAT
+1 MSKQIYGTLGDLRFKDDSRFVNCT
-6 KEKQTIN
+6 IKVCHDGLNKNNSSFDKEDI
-13 SVLKQSLG
+13 LRCAEQSLRECPILG
-21 SLQSMATADPADA
+21 S
-34 VEQERKENLSVIDYK
+34 
-49 MVTFSLAGKDY
+49 
-60 AIDIMKVKE
+60 
-69 IAKAGRFTYVPN
+69 
-81 TLPFV
+81 
-86 LGVYN
+86 
-91 LRGDIIP
+91 
-98 IVDLRL
+98 
-104 FFNIDIPERE
+104 
-114 YDAIENMLIVSVGEQ
+114 
-129 TFGVVVDEIDKVVG
+129 VVVDEDTGERRLNGHDIDMSLEETENG
-143 IQKSTINPPH
+143 
-153 PLFGDI
+153 
-159 NIKYIQGVVEVNNR
+159 YEVKIR
-173 LFILLDIERIF
+173 HIERIF

-192 IWAEYDPEN
+192 IWAEYNPEN
-201 EKTYLLT
+201 EKTYVVT

-239 DESAMGIEGEE
+239 DKSTMGDKGEE
-250 VIKDFR
+250 NIKDFR
-256 FLGITMLNDS
+256 FLGITMLGSD
-266 PAMVKCNLAIANF
+266 PAMEAASLRIANF

-319 FEEVPAEP
+319 FKEVPAEP
-327 EEEKVVEDEFACDP
+327 EEVVEDEFACDP

-346 CEEDDKKKEDE
+346 CEDEDNKKKEDE
-357 DDDKKVLGKKK
+357 DDKKKKDEEDMACKKKK
-368 YEELEAKYSALEKSY
+368 YEELEVKYSELEKSY

>member
-1 METAT
+1 MSKQIYGTLGDLRFKDDSRFVNCIIKVCHDGLNKNNSSFD
-6 KEKQTIN
+6 KEDI
-13 SVLKQSLG
+13 LRCAEQSLRECPILG
-21 SLQSMATADPADA
+21 S
-34 VEQERKENLSVIDYK
+34 
-49 MVTFSLAGKDY
+49 
-60 AIDIMKVKE
+60 
-69 IAKAGRFTYVPN
+69 
-81 TLPFV
+81 
-86 LGVYN
+86 
-91 LRGDIIP
+91 
-98 IVDLRL
+98 
-104 FFNIDIPERE
+104 
-114 YDAIENMLIVSVGEQ
+114 
-129 TFGVVVDEIDKVVG
+129 VVVDEYTGERRLNGHDIDMSLEETENGYEVKVR
-143 IQKSTINPPH
+143 H
-153 PLFGDI
+153 
-159 NIKYIQGVVEVNNR
+159 
-173 LFILLDIERIF
+173 IERIF

-239 DESAMGIEGEE
+239 DKSTMGVEGEE
-250 VIKDFR
+250 NIKDFR
-256 FLGITMLNDS
+256 FLGITMLGSD
-266 PAMVKCNLAIANF
+266 PAMELASLRIANF

-357 DDDKKVLGKKK
+357 EDDDKKKDEEDMACKKKK
-368 YEELEAKYSALEKSY
+368 YEELEAKYSELEKSY

-402 KDAYDAEQ
+402 KEAYDAEQ

>member
-1 METAT
+1 MSKQIYGTLGNLVRFNNDSRFLGCILKVCHDGDNVNDTNFT
-6 KEKQTIN
+6 KEDM
-13 SVLKQSLG
+13 LRCAEQSLRECPILG
-21 SLQSMATADPADA
+21 S
-34 VEQERKENLSVIDYK
+34 
-49 MVTFSLAGKDY
+49 
-60 AIDIMKVKE
+60 
-69 IAKAGRFTYVPN
+69 
-81 TLPFV
+81 
-86 LGVYN
+86 
-91 LRGDIIP
+91 
-98 IVDLRL
+98 
-104 FFNIDIPERE
+104 
-114 YDAIENMLIVSVGEQ
+114 
-129 TFGVVVDEIDKVVG
+129 VVVDEDTGEKRLNGHDMETELVETEEGYQLKV
-143 IQKSTINPPH
+143 NH
-153 PLFGDI
+153 
-159 NIKYIQGVVEVNNR
+159 
-173 LFILLDIERIF
+173 IERIY

-192 IWAEYDPEN
+192 VWMEYDVER
-201 EKTYLLT
+201 EKTYVLT
-208 TGVLWTNYLDDVED
+208 NGVLWANYLDDVED
-222 ILNRQDGQCD
+222 ILNKKDGETD
-232 VSMEITV
+232 ISMEITV
-239 DESAMGIEGEE
+239 DNSTMGMNGIEQ
-250 VIKDFR
+250 IKDFR
-256 FLGITMLNDS
+256 FLGITMLHDK
-266 PAMVKCNLAIANF
+266 PAMEAANLRLANF

-327 EEEKVVEDEFACDP
+327 EEKKVVEDEFACDP

-346 CEEDDKKKEDE
+346 CEDEDNKKKEDE
-357 DDDKKVLGKKK
+357 DDKKKKDEEDMACKKKK
-368 YEELEAKYSALEKSY
+368 YEELEEKYSALEKSY

>member
-1 METAT
+1 MSKQIYGTLGDLRFKDDSRFVNCIIKVCHDGLNKNNSSFD
-6 KEKQTIN
+6 KEDI
-13 SVLKQSLG
+13 LRCAEQSLRECPILG
-21 SLQSMATADPADA
+21 S
-34 VEQERKENLSVIDYK
+34 
-49 MVTFSLAGKDY
+49 
-60 AIDIMKVKE
+60 
-69 IAKAGRFTYVPN
+69 
-81 TLPFV
+81 
-86 LGVYN
+86 
-91 LRGDIIP
+91 
-98 IVDLRL
+98 
-104 FFNIDIPERE
+104 
-114 YDAIENMLIVSVGEQ
+114 
-129 TFGVVVDEIDKVVG
+129 VVVDEYTGERRLNGHDIDMSLEETENGYEVKVR
-143 IQKSTINPPH
+143 H
-153 PLFGDI
+153 
-159 NIKYIQGVVEVNNR
+159 
-173 LFILLDIERIF
+173 IERIF

-192 IWAEYDPEN
+192 IWAEYDSEN

-239 DESAMGIEGEE
+239 DKSTMGVEGEE
-250 VIKDFR
+250 NIKDFR
-256 FLGITMLNDS
+256 FLGITMLGSD
-266 PAMVKCNLAIANF
+266 PAMEAASLKIANF

-308 KVVEPEVKEED
+308 KVVEPEVKEEV

-327 EEEKVVEDEFACDP
+327 EEVVEDEFACDP

-346 CEEDDKKKEDE
+346 CEDEDKKKEDE
-357 DDDKKVLGKKK
+357 DDKKKKDEEDMACKKKK
-368 YEELEAKYSALEKSY
+368 YEELEAKYSELEKSY

>member
-1 METAT
+1 MS
-6 KEKQTIN
+6 KQIYGT
-13 SVLKQSLG
+13 LG
-21 SLQSMATADPADA
+21 
-34 VEQERKENLSVIDYK
+34 
-49 MVTFSLAGKDY
+49 
-60 AIDIMKVKE
+60 
-69 IAKAGRFTYVPN
+69 
-81 TLPFV
+81 
-86 LGVYN
+86 
-91 LRGDIIP
+91 
-98 IVDLRL
+98 DLRFKDDSRFVNCIIKVCHDGL
-104 FFNIDIPERE
+104 NKNNSSFDK
-114 YDAIENMLIVSVGEQ
+114 ENMLRCAEQ
-129 TFGVVVDEIDKVVG
+129 SLRECPILGSVVVDEYTGERRLNGHDMEYDLIETENGYEVKVR
-143 IQKSTINPPH
+143 H
-153 PLFGDI
+153 
-159 NIKYIQGVVEVNNR
+159 
-173 LFILLDIERIF
+173 IERIF

-192 IWAEYDPEN
+192 IWAEYNPEN
-201 EKTYLLT
+201 EKTYVVT

-239 DESAMGIEGEE
+239 DSSAMGVEGEE
-250 VIKDFR
+250 NIKDFR
-256 FLGITMLNDS
+256 FLGITMLGSD
-266 PAMVKCNLAIANF
+266 PAMELASLKIANF

-308 KVVEPEVKEED
+308 KVVESEVKEEV
-319 FEEVPAEP
+319 FEEVPTEP
-327 EEEKVVEDEFACDP
+327 EEVVEDEFACNP

-346 CEEDDKKKEDE
+346 CEDEDKKKEDE
-357 DDDKKVLGKKK
+357 DDKKKKDEEDMACKKKK

>member
-1 METAT
+1 MSKQIYGTLGNLVRFNNDSRFLSCILKVCHDGDNVNETNFA
-6 KEKQTIN
+6 KEDM
-13 SVLKQSLG
+13 LRCAEQSLRECPILG
-21 SLQSMATADPADA
+21 S
-34 VEQERKENLSVIDYK
+34 
-49 MVTFSLAGKDY
+49 
-60 AIDIMKVKE
+60 
-69 IAKAGRFTYVPN
+69 
-81 TLPFV
+81 
-86 LGVYN
+86 
-91 LRGDIIP
+91 
-98 IVDLRL
+98 
-104 FFNIDIPERE
+104 
-114 YDAIENMLIVSVGEQ
+114 
-129 TFGVVVDEIDKVVG
+129 VVVDEDTGEKRLNGHDMETELVETEEGYQLKV
-143 IQKSTINPPH
+143 NH
-153 PLFGDI
+153 
-159 NIKYIQGVVEVNNR
+159 
-173 LFILLDIERIF
+173 IERIY

-192 IWAEYDPEN
+192 VWMEYDVEK
-201 EKTYLLT
+201 EKTYILT
-208 TGVLWTNYLDDVED
+208 NGVLWANYLDDVED
-222 ILNRQDGQCD
+222 ILNEKDGETD
-232 VSMEITV
+232 ISMEITV
-239 DESAMGIEGEE
+239 DDSTMGMNGIEN
-250 VIKDFR
+250 IKDFR
-256 FLGITMLNDS
+256 FLGITMLHDR
-266 PAMVKCNLAIANF
+266 PAMEGANLKLANF

-327 EEEKVVEDEFACDP
+327 EEKAVEDEFACDP

-346 CEEDDKKKEDE
+346 CEEDEDKKKKDEEDMAC
-357 DDDKKVLGKKK
+357 KKKK
-368 YEELEAKYSALEKSY
+368 YEELEEKYSALEKSY

-402 KDAYDAEQ
+402 KDTYDAEQ

>member
-1 METAT
+1 MSKQIYGTLGNLVRFSNDSRFLSCILKVCHDGDNVNDTNFA
-6 KEKQTIN
+6 KEDM
-13 SVLKQSLG
+13 LRCAEQSIRECPILG
-21 SLQSMATADPADA
+21 S
-34 VEQERKENLSVIDYK
+34 
-49 MVTFSLAGKDY
+49 
-60 AIDIMKVKE
+60 
-69 IAKAGRFTYVPN
+69 
-81 TLPFV
+81 
-86 LGVYN
+86 
-91 LRGDIIP
+91 
-98 IVDLRL
+98 
-104 FFNIDIPERE
+104 
-114 YDAIENMLIVSVGEQ
+114 
-129 TFGVVVDEIDKVVG
+129 VVVDEDTGEKRLNGHDMETVLVETDEGYQLKV
-143 IQKSTINPPH
+143 NH
-153 PLFGDI
+153 
-159 NIKYIQGVVEVNNR
+159 
-173 LFILLDIERIF
+173 IERIY

-192 IWAEYDPEN
+192 VWMEYDVEK
-201 EKTYLLT
+201 EKTYILT
-208 TGVLWTNYLDDVED
+208 NGVLWANYLDDVED
-222 ILNRQDGQCD
+222 ILNKKDGETD
-232 VSMEITV
+232 ISMEITV
-239 DESAMGIEGEE
+239 DNSTMGMNGIEQ
-250 VIKDFR
+250 IKDFR
-256 FLGITMLNDS
+256 FLGITMLHDK
-266 PAMVKCNLAIANF
+266 PAMEAANLRLANF

-319 FEEVPAEP
+319 FEEVPAETK
-327 EEEKVVEDEFACDP
+327 EEKVVEDEFACDP

-346 CEEDDKKKEDE
+346 CEDEDNKKKEDE
-357 DDDKKVLGKKK
+357 DDKKKKDEEDMACKKKK
-368 YEELEAKYSALEKSY
+368 YEELEEKYSALEKSY

-402 KDAYDAEQ
+402 KEAYDAEQ

>member
-1 METAT
+1 MSKQIYGTLGNLVRFSNDSRFLSCILKVCHDGDNVNAT
-6 KEKQTIN
+6 NFAKEDM
-13 SVLKQSLG
+13 LRCAEQSLRECPILG
-21 SLQSMATADPADA
+21 S
-34 VEQERKENLSVIDYK
+34 
-49 MVTFSLAGKDY
+49 
-60 AIDIMKVKE
+60 
-69 IAKAGRFTYVPN
+69 
-81 TLPFV
+81 
-86 LGVYN
+86 
-91 LRGDIIP
+91 
-98 IVDLRL
+98 
-104 FFNIDIPERE
+104 
-114 YDAIENMLIVSVGEQ
+114 
-129 TFGVVVDEIDKVVG
+129 VVVDENTGEKRLNGHDMETELVETEEGYQLKV
-143 IQKSTINPPH
+143 NH
-153 PLFGDI
+153 
-159 NIKYIQGVVEVNNR
+159 
-173 LFILLDIERIF
+173 IERIY

-192 IWAEYDPEN
+192 VWMEYDVEK
-201 EKTYLLT
+201 EKTYILT
-208 TGVLWTNYLDDVED
+208 NGVLWANYLDDVED
-222 ILNRQDGQCD
+222 ILDKKDGETD
-232 VSMEITV
+232 ISMEITV
-239 DESAMGIEGEE
+239 DNSSMGMNGIEQ
-250 VIKDFR
+250 IKDFR
-256 FLGITMLNDS
+256 FLGITMLHDR
-266 PAMVKCNLAIANF
+266 PAMEGANLKLANF

-308 KVVEPEVKEED
+308 KVVEPEVKGED
-319 FEEVPAEP
+319 FEKVPTEP
-327 EEEKVVEDEFACDP
+327 EEVVEDEFACDP

-346 CEEDDKKKEDE
+346 CEDEDKKKEDE
-357 DDDKKVLGKKK
+357 DDKKKKDEEDMACKKKK
-368 YEELEAKYSALEKSY
+368 YEELEEKYSALEKSY